1 MANISKR
8 ADKKVR
14 YPGIIGRAGDRAYYD
29 GISGLVPCLV
39 LHVTLCRIRVRM
51 CAAEGVL
58 SWHGINEYG
67 HWDSIEVFSHHEL
80 IPAKAV
86 KMWKHSYHPTVLPYQ
101 WEEGGS
107 IDA

>member
-1 MANISKR
+1 
-8 ADKKVR
+8 
-14 YPGIIGRAGDRAYYD
+14 
-29 GISGLVPCLV
+29 
-39 LHVTLCRIRVRM
+39 
-51 CAAEGVL
+51 VL